1 MKVGIDIG
9 GTKLLIKAGERSV
22 RLPTGAAATAAEIEA
37 AIRRQLQAWALR
49 PSVIGVAIPG
59 LVDRAGRVVISNVLP
74 GLNGWWPREALADLG
89 GPSCRIVAL
98 NDAEAALVE
107 EAQDLAP
114 DATVALV
121 MAGTAIGAAF
131 RVDGRPLRGASG
143 WAGELGFFPQ
153 RVGEQLLRLDE
164 LAGGRHIAAGLG
176 LDGAQLAERAG
187 RGDARALA
195 AIARGGEA
203 LGLALAG
210 VVNLFNPHRLLLG
223 GGALEL
229 PGYEDAARAA
239 LQRMALPPLLA
250 ACQVRRA
257 DAGPTLVA
265 RGALRAAE
273 QAVAGPRASGP
284 APA

>member
-9 GTKLLIKAGERSV
+9 GTKLLILAGTRSV
-22 RLPTGAAATAAEIEA
+22 RLPTGPHATAAEIET
-37 AIRRQLQAWALR
+37 AIRHQLVDW
-49 PSVIGVAIPG
+49 GVQPQGLGIAIPG

-74 GLNGWWPREALADLG
+74 GLNGWHPREAFADFGCPVL
-89 GPSCRIVAL
+89 AL

-107 EAQDLAP
+107 EAQDLTL

-153 RVGEQLLRLDE
+153 RVGGELKRLDE

-176 LDGAQLAERAG
+176 LDGAQLAEQAQ
-187 RGDARALA
+187 RGDERALA
-195 AIARGGEA
+195 AIARGGDA

-210 VVNLFNPHRLLLG
+210 VVNLFNPQRLVLG

-229 PGYEDAARAA
+229 PGYEAAARQA
-239 LQRMALPPLLA
+239 LAQAALPPLLA
-250 ACQVRRA
+250 DCELRRA
-257 DAGPTLVA
+257 QAGPELVA
-265 RGALRAAE
+265 RGARRAVPDARLE
-273 QAVAGPRASGP
+273 PDYQGSRSPE
-284 APA
+284 